1 MINGLINRILA
12 YIVFLVLLQV
22 PLLQGWVLFDVAFPF
37 PYVGFL
43 LLVPL
48 QLSRG
53 WLMTLAFLI
62 GLMMDVFSDTPGMH
76 ASASVLMCY
85 MRSWWF
91 GNSLDMGDDDLD
103 LTLTHLGWAK
113 FALAIV
119 PLIFIHHLTL
129 FLFENEGFNRTYSLL
144 GRVFWST
151 IYSYALIILVAF
163 ATAPK
168 KKR

>member
-1 MINGLINRILA
+1 MSSGWIKRLLA
-12 YIVFLVLLQV
+12 YVVFLVLLQV
-22 PLLQGWVLFDVAFPF
+22 PMLHGWVLFDVAFPF

-43 LLVPL
+43 LLVSHAMP
-48 QLSRG
+48 RG
-53 WLMTLAFLI
+53 WLMTLAFCI
-62 GLMMDVFSDTPGMH
+62 GLVMDVFSNTPGMH

-91 GNSLDMGDDDLD
+91 GNTLDMGDDDLD
-103 LTLTHLGWAK
+103 LTLTHLGWVK
-113 FALAIV
+113 FALALL

-129 FLFENEGFNRTYSLL
+129 FVFENEGFNATFSLL

-151 IYSYALIILVAF
+151 LYSYALIILVAF